1 MEDHGIYKG
10 RFKKLKLIMSLSCE
24 FCDRKFPT
32 NASLYVHKQTQHS
45 PPKLLIMN
53 HDHANNGMKNSN
65 DDELDNSL
73 EVVDEYRFD
82 KNKKR
87 KRIKDDLTPPI
98 KKRQDDFQ
106 TIDEYNNDD
115 DTNDD
120 FHIVD
125 EYIDDDGQDDKNFKI
140 IDEYKDDGQDDSNL
154 KIIDE
159 YNDDDDGQ
167 DDNDLK
173 IIDKYDYQDNRM
185 KNINYKRLYE
195 DCLKSSRR
203 LREKIKK
210 IQYSNNKR
218 LKDDKLKVQKAFKN
232 QKLNFDKQINEIN
245 DNCKEKVSKIE
256 SECDEKIN
264 QLQTKYR
271 KEYKMLEDDCE
282 EKIKKLRD
290 HIKSLEEDDESL
302 NSLTDA
308 IFNCTS
314 MQEIFEIMHLVKNH
328 RIDVVVQ
335 RHLKTLQ
342 NLLLS
347 LSFGVL
353 PICQPQREK
362 ITNKQRELVEKIQS
376 ASPNRAKGIMKE
388 HRDELTNL
396 FAIIE
401 DSLNLARDS
410 YNKYGTDKRSI

>member
-1 MEDHGIYKG
+1 M
-10 RFKKLKLIMSLSCE
+10 KLSV
-24 FCDRKFPT
+24 F
-32 NASLYVHKQTQHS
+32 
-45 PPKLLIMN
+45 
-53 HDHANNGMKNSN
+53 
-65 DDELDNSL
+65 
-73 EVVDEYRFD
+73 
-82 KNKKR
+82 
-87 KRIKDDLTPPI
+87 
-98 KKRQDDFQ
+98 
-106 TIDEYNNDD
+106 
-115 DTNDD
+115 
-120 FHIVD
+120 
-125 EYIDDDGQDDKNFKI
+125 
-140 IDEYKDDGQDDSNL
+140 
-154 KIIDE
+154 
-159 YNDDDDGQ
+159 
-167 DDNDLK
+167 
-173 IIDKYDYQDNRM
+173 
-185 KNINYKRLYE
+185 
-195 DCLKSSRR
+195 
-203 LREKIKK
+203 
-210 IQYSNNKR
+210 
-218 LKDDKLKVQKAFKN
+218 
-232 QKLNFDKQINEIN
+232 KQINEIN
-245 DNCKEKVSKIE
+245 DNFKEKVSKID

-314 MQEIFEIMHLVKNH
+314 MQEFFEIMHLVKNQ

-347 LSFGVL
+347 LAFGVL

-388 HRDELTNL
+388 HRNELTNL

-401 DSLNLARDS
+401 DLLNLARYS